1 MELYSKILIKNEN
14 EAQRFIDSWN
24 RQKVNHYLEVKDFE
38 RYPALLCYDEDESD
52 YSMNYTSQGY
62 WSITYLDDFEEYSS
76 IKQSVADIYN
86 YIEKELDNPYY
97 DDNAY
102 TERINGYK
110 NILNFIKENKLLD
123 KYEKE

>member
-52 YSMNYTSQGY
+52 YSMNYASQGY

-97 DDNAY
+97 NDNAY

-123 KYEKE
+123 KDEKE